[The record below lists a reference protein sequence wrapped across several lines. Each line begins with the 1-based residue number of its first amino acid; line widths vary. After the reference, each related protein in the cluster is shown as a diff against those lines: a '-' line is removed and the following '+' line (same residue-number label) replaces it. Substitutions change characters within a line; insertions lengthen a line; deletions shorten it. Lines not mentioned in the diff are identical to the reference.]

1 MTLLRDRDVAKL
13 LGITTSELRA
23 DMILGRGI
31 PFVTEKGGR
40 VRFRSEDV
48 APIIDQSAKQSV
60 VKETMQV
67 RTAAALY
74 DVKPA
79 YLANLLTRG
88 IVKGQMVGGRWF
100 VTPAEMDRVFK
111 GIEPPK
117 ASAKK

>member
-67 RTAAALY
+67 RTAAA
-74 DVKPA
+74 
-79 YLANLLTRG
+79 NLLTRG